1 VSITEKIKSLSKIN
15 FDDLYN
21 DFLGLERNQQIM
33 AVAGIALVALVIL
46 FIPISCVSSKIS
58 EKEDQY
64 LKFSKMASEFY
75 GIQQQYTDLKKSFDQ
90 IKKAS
95 SILGVDPLKRVLYNI
110 TDEIGIDRS
119 RIDDKTSSPIKGEL
133 FTTVGK
139 DVTIKNI
146 RFDQVVDLLSQLV
159 NFKDVP
165 ITIKTL
171 KIKTDKKD
179 RQVMREIKL
188 SISTIRP
195 NR

>member
-1 VSITEKIKSLSKIN
+1 MSITEKIKSLSKIN